1 MDRLIIIKK
10 IYNHWY
16 FIFGLFLFIYSCGDD
31 ENNNTNLDNP
41 LVQGDSSAIIFRGD
55 TLWIPQQLYCNNDD
69 SGTWKLS
76 DYNGAHNGGDYHVIL
91 LTWFASY

>member
-1 MDRLIIIKK
+1 MESLIIKK
-10 IYNHWY
+10 FYQYWY
-16 FIFGLFLFIYSCGDD
+16 FIFSLFLFIYSCD
-31 ENNNTNLDNP
+31 ENKNTILDNP

-55 TLWIPQQLYCNNDD
+55 TLWIPQQLYCNGDD